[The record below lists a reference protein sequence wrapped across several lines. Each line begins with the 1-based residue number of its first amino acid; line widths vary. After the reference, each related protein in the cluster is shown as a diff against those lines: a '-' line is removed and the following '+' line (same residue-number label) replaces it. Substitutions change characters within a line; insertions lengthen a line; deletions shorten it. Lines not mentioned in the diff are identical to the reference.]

1 MGKEDAMTNDRMHIA
16 LFKDDELDQVAD
28 ALERIHKI
36 GVPEWDISIISGV
49 PIHEKALGRP
59 ISWTRIPVIGL
70 AGAVVGFL
78 AACFLN
84 FGTPWLY
91 PLRVGGQPFFPIPT
105 SIVVTFE
112 LTMLG
117 LLIATFL
124 GVFLETISPTFGPR
138 GYHPDVTNGS
148 IGLVF
153 TADEK
158 LDARVHE
165 AVNAAGGKLVHQ
177 SEVVNL

>member
-1 MGKEDAMTNDRMHIA
+1 MADDRIHIA
-16 LFKDDELDQVAD
+16 LFKDDQLDQVAD
-28 ALERIHKI
+28 ALERIQKI
-36 GVPEWDISIISGV
+36 GVPEWEISIISGV

-78 AACFLN
+78 GASFLN

-91 PLRVGGQPFFPIPT
+91 PLRVGGQPYFAIPT

-124 GVFLETISPTFGPR
+124 GVFIETISPTYGAH

-153 TADEK
+153 SADDK
-158 LDARVHE
+158 LDNLIHE
-165 AVNAAGGKLVHQ
+165 AVKSAGGRLVHQ
-177 SEVVNL
+177 SEVTTA